1 MRMLKTKCQNAE
13 TDKNRNMKHSEQLL
27 FEHQAAEKK
36 YKILAV
42 LDDTSIT
49 YYSCFW
55 DKKFNFTVYNENKK
69 LLAP

>member
-27 FEHQAAEKK
+27 VQHQAAEKK

-42 LDDTSIT
+42 LDD
-49 YYSCFW
+49 YFHY
-55 DKKFNFTVYNENKK
+55 
-69 LLAP
+69 LLQLLLRQKI